1 MAKFQLKVENKIKPS
16 YKLIKAENPISEF
29 EAGNIH
35 VYGLRSF
42 LYRPLNEQ
50 LDMLW
55 HDINEGKIQADTTS
69 ANTWYQHIKTV
80 KESRPLPDAN
90 TFSS

>member
-1 MAKFQLKVENKIKPS
+1 MAKFQLKVENKIIPKPKPVDEAPPIPTYESAMIQVYKMRS
-16 YKLIKAENPISEF
+16 Y
-29 EAGNIH
+29 
-35 VYGLRSF
+35 
-42 LYRPLNEQ
+42 LYRPATEQ

-69 ANTWYQHIKTV
+69 ANTWYQHV
-80 KESRPLPDAN
+80 KAVKDSIPLPDAN